1 MSTSKDQFLK
11 NLDVQAM
18 LGNQDV
24 EANISKDLPMRKWLY
39 AWLLDPNIPGN
50 YQKSLDK
57 WISLLIIAN
66 LFSLMF
72 EHVPAVFEP
81 NQLKFEIFDI
91 FSVIVFTIEYVLRLY
106 LAPEDEEFKGRKQQ
120 RPLFP
125 PKSAC
130 IGFSK
135 SVWWNCPSDI

>member
-1 MSTSKDQFLK
+1 
-11 NLDVQAM
+11 
-18 LGNQDV
+18 
-24 EANISKDLPMRKWLY
+24 MRKWLY

-106 LAPEDEEFKGRKQQ
+106 LAPEDEEFKARNHARLAFIKVHL
-120 RPLFP
+120 RLLTSLRLLRFT
-125 PKSAC
+125 
-130 IGFSK
+130 
-135 SVWWNCPSDI
+135 